1 MSKIFTSIDVI
12 RRENTKKLM
21 EDMKLTRAEFAAT
34 VDVGYALLGHYI
46 GKNPTKSIGDEV
58 ARRIEEKTGK
68 PAYWLDHDHVGIDT
82 DLIPEGTE
90 RLDTDGDM
98 LPVISWVAAGS
109 WTEVDSSYMNDFDS
123 DIPRPKD
130 LSKHSF
136 GLVVRG
142 RSMWPEFKP
151 GEVIIVEP
159 NVGLGDLIDGDLVVV
174 QCNDDNEATF
184 KQLVL
189 GDNAEDMYLKPLNPD
204 WPEQEMRPMSECM
217 LVGKVVGKYTRY

>member
-1 MSKIFTSIDVI
+1 MSKKFTSIDVI

-34 VDVGYALLGHYI
+34 VDVGYSLLGHYI

-68 PAYWLDHDHVGIDT
+68 PAYWLDHDHVGIGI

-90 RLDTDGDM
+90 RLETDDDM

-130 LSKHSF
+130 LSKLSF

-151 GEVIIVEP
+151 GEVIIIEP